1 MRKNQ
6 LIDRESGHARHVG
19 TFVVCARP
27 RAPMH
32 RRCLTPKQTTRL
44 TGLLDMSENDIT
56 VVTQAVS
63 LSPATPRPLSEA
75 QSLLLAQKTRSKTS
89 NGSFNNQD
97 NKNNIMND
105 YKNLERQCADL
116 LLRNRRLAND
126 YEHSQRDVAAKNHT
140 ITCQT
145 DLIRR
150 LESGVR
156 ELRNELSRTK
166 EFYENQ
172 IFYYKDL
179 VLQLQVRL
187 KKMSLEVARLTSDDA
202 TSLRAEYD
210 RLVKDFKVLQS
221 NFELEQ
227 NLKMALMDQLEF
239 LTRENEMLVNQ
250 SQLDN
255 NKNQDVDDDANDSIV
270 HYTHVEDDPDVLN
283 DTWDDLEGEQVLHL
297 DQLSPVKLG
306 EFPDLDKNR
315 VPSLEHNPNFQ
326 FPPSPDP
333 NAKKRQLLPA
343 QLRSD
348 TEFVLSPLKLA
359 NNNSLTY
366 FDDDLVTQLNQ
377 PTHRYSASKPN
388 HSRYNSHDI
397 LAIKVEFE
405 PEGAQRVS
413 SAPVKD
419 NGVIE
424 SIEEEE
430 LANVRGSAFRALTS
444 SSNRNSLL
452 SSRDSV
458 SVILDNDL
466 TKQEITKLKF
476 ELQSLRL
483 HNEKLLSYIGF
494 ELQKQKKNI
503 RKLSSKSSLR
513 GLNKRFEYSDAKL
526 IEKSKDLLIHKKRV
540 LRSVSVNPI
549 LSKFHEDSSRRF
561 GMLHKGLLNEFPFIS
576 SDEDD
581 YGFMNHNDL
590 YSQRVFSSALNSYFN
605 FDEDFHVPKKHK
617 SQLFHR
623 NSSFDDV
630 SDSEDDTTEDDWED
644 IPEEEAED
652 IGIFSHIK
660 YLLMGSAMKRKD
672 IAVDDGLKYKFLS
685 IAFAIM
691 ILGIRFSHDQPQH
704 LQ

>member
-1 MRKNQ
+1 
-6 LIDRESGHARHVG
+6 
-19 TFVVCARP
+19 
-27 RAPMH
+27 
-32 RRCLTPKQTTRL
+32 
-44 TGLLDMSENDIT
+44 MSENDIT

-63 LSPATPRPLSEA
+63 SSPATPRPLSEA
-75 QSLLLAQKTRSKTS
+75 QSLLSAQNSRSKST
-89 NGSFNNQD
+89 NGSFNNPD
-97 NKNNIMND
+97 NKNNIMTD

-116 LLRNRRLAND
+116 LLRNRRLATD

-145 DLIRR
+145 DSIRR
-150 LESGVR
+150 LECGVR
-156 ELRNELSRTK
+156 ELRGELSRTK

-179 VLQLQVRL
+179 VSQLQVRL
-187 KKMSLEVARLTSDDA
+187 KKMSSEIARLTSDDA
-202 TSLRAEYD
+202 TSLRDEYD

-227 NLKMALMDQLEF
+227 NSKMALMDQLEF
-239 LTRENEMLVNQ
+239 LTRENEMLTH
-250 SQLDN
+250 SN
-255 NKNQDVDDDANDSIV
+255 NNNNNHHVDDDTNDANDATDANDSIV
-270 HYTHVEDDPDVLN
+270 HYTHVEEDPDVSN
-283 DTWDDLEGEQVLHL
+283 DTWDDSEGDQVSHL
-297 DQLSPVKLG
+297 DQSSPVKLG
-306 EFPDLDKNR
+306 DFPNLDNNR

-333 NAKKRQLLPA
+333 NAKKRQSLPA

-359 NNNSLTY
+359 NNNSSTY
-366 FDDDLVTQLNQ
+366 FDDDSVTQLNQ
-377 PTHRYSASKPN
+377 STHRYSTSKPN

-397 LAIKVEFE
+397 LSIKVEFE
-405 PEGAQRVS
+405 PEGGQRVS

-419 NGVIE
+419 HGVIE

-430 LANVRGSAFRALTS
+430 SANVRGSAFRALTS
-444 SSNRNSLL
+444 SSTRNSLV
-452 SSRDSV
+452 SSRDSI
-458 SVILDNDL
+458 ILDHDM

-549 LSKFHEDSSRRF
+549 LSKFHADSSRRF

-623 NSSFDDV
+623 NSSFDEV
-630 SDSEDDTTEDDWED
+630 SDSEDDTRDDDWED

-672 IAVDDGLKYKFLS
+672 NAVDDGLKYKFLS

-704 LQ
+704 LH

>member
-1 MRKNQ
+1 
-6 LIDRESGHARHVG
+6 
-19 TFVVCARP
+19 
-27 RAPMH
+27 
-32 RRCLTPKQTTRL
+32 
-44 TGLLDMSENDIT
+44 MSENDIT

-75 QSLLLAQKTRSKTS
+75 QSLLLAQNSRSKST
-89 NGSFNNQD
+89 NGSFNNPD
-97 NKNNIMND
+97 NKNNIMTD

-116 LLRNRRLAND
+116 LLRNRRLATD

-150 LESGVR
+150 LECGVR
-156 ELRNELSRTK
+156 ELRGELSRTK

-187 KKMSLEVARLTSDDA
+187 KKMSLEIARLTSDDA
-202 TSLRAEYD
+202 TSLRDEYD

-239 LTRENEMLVNQ
+239 LTRENEMLTH
-250 SQLDN
+250 SN
-255 NKNQDVDDDANDSIV
+255 NNNNHHVDDDTNDANDANDSIV
-270 HYTHVEDDPDVLN
+270 HYTHVEEDPDVLN
-283 DTWDDLEGEQVLHL
+283 DTWDDLEGDQVLHL

-306 EFPDLDKNR
+306 DFPNLDNNR
-315 VPSLEHNPNFQ
+315 VPSLEHNPHFQ

-359 NNNSLTY
+359 NNNSSTY

-377 PTHRYSASKPN
+377 PTHRYSTSKPN

-397 LAIKVEFE
+397 LSIKVEFE
-405 PEGAQRVS
+405 PEGGQRVS

-419 NGVIE
+419 HGVIE

-444 SSNRNSLL
+444 SSTRNSLV
-452 SSRDSV
+452 SSRDSI
-458 SVILDNDL
+458 ILDHDM

-549 LSKFHEDSSRRF
+549 LSKFHADSSRRF

-623 NSSFDDV
+623 NSSFDEV
-630 SDSEDDTTEDDWED
+630 SDSEDDTRDDDWED

-672 IAVDDGLKYKFLS
+672 NAVDDGLKYKFLS

-704 LQ
+704 LH